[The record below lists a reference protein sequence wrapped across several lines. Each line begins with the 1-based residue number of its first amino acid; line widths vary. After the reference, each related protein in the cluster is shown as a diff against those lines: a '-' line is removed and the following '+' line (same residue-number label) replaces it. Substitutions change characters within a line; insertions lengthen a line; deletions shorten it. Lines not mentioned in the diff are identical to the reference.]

1 MNPDNHGMIV
11 AESVAPG
18 WTRAQGKVIEDP
30 CFEAKYLDKYRNG
43 RVRAW
48 SNIYEA
54 GMTKCYIE
62 QLEELEVKANLV
74 TPILNEGK
82 LFGLLVAHQ
91 CSDFRNW
98 QHPEIRWVTQIATQV
113 GFALDNA
120 KLLADARASTTAGKR
135 RK

>member
-1 MNPDNHGMIV
+1 MPLVGREQKV
-11 AESVAPG
+11 ESLKILVLKA
-18 WTRAQGKVIEDP
+18 R
-30 CFEAKYLDKYRNG
+30 YLDKYRNG

-48 SNIYEA
+48 GNIYEA

-62 QLEELEVKANLV
+62 QLEQLEVKANLV

-91 CSDFRNW
+91 CSDFREW

-120 KLLADARASTTAGKR
+120 KLLEQLQESNQNKR
-135 RK
+135 SGIPSAT